1 MSAAFIACIKVMY
14 ILYSLE
20 TPQKRPHVDMMS
32 EALLVDMTQDDGQLV
47 KSFVSKHN
55 G

>member
-20 TPQKRPHVDMMS
+20 TLQKRPHV
-32 EALLVDMTQDDGQLV
+32 LVDMTQDDGQLV
-47 KSFVSKHN
+47 KSFASKHN